1 VNRITKRLLVLMTA
15 VSLLYPSSDFA
26 QAQTHSAVPVD
37 LEIPIA
43 PTPVKADGKVHL
55 VYELHITNFD
65 PPSRDLTL
73 TRIEVLGDGQN
84 AAPLARLAAED
95 LAKQM
100 GRPGAPKNLPDRRRI
115 AGGMRAVVFMW
126 ITVDSA
132 AAVPRTLRHRLAFA
146 IEKVNGERTVEGALV
161 EVRRDD
167 PIVISAPLRGEG
179 WMAANGPSNRDGN
192 EHRRAINTVDGKA
205 RIAQRFAIDWI
216 KFGQNG
222 QLWSNNLEKNSDW
235 FGYGAEIL
243 AVADGVVT
251 AVNDAVPENKP
262 DTEARAVKITL
273 ETMGGNYVIL
283 DLGNGRYAMYA
294 HMQPGKIRVKAGD
307 KVRRGE
313 VLGLVG
319 NSGNSDGPHLHFQ
332 ICDADSLLGSEGLP
346 FVFESFEKL
355 GQGELNDNA
364 ASWASWK
371 PLPVKQKSAEWRLRL
386 KTSWSG
392 FLEPQVEQLIAIGP
406 RQCFSSAE
414 LTRAS
419 AVHSV

>member
-1 VNRITKRLLVLMTA
+1 MKGITTRVLISIAAGLLLQF
-15 VSLLYPSSDFA
+15 SNGLA

-37 LEIPIA
+37 LDITVA

-65 PPSRDLTL
+65 KPARDLTL
-73 TRIEVLGDGQN
+73 SRVEVLGDSQDS
-84 AAPLARLAAED
+84 APLARFVGED

-100 GRPGAPKNLPDRRRI
+100 ARPGAGEKLPDKRRI
-115 AGGMRAVVFMW
+115 AGGMRAVVFIW

-132 AAVPRTLRHRLAFA
+132 AAVPHTLRHRLAFA
-146 IEKVNGERTVEGALV
+146 IEKVNGERTVEGAV
-161 EVRRDD
+161 VDVRRDD

-179 WMAANGPSNRDGN
+179 WMAANGPSNREGN

-222 QLWSNNLEKNSDW
+222 KLWSRDGEKNTDW

-243 AVADGVVT
+243 AVADAVV
-251 AVNDAVPENKP
+251 VSIYDAVPENKP
-262 DTEARAVKITL
+262 DTEARAVAITL
-273 ETMGGNYVIL
+273 ETIAGNYVIL
-283 DLGNGRYAMYA
+283 DLGNGRYALYA
-294 HMQPGKIRVKAGD
+294 HMQPGKIRVKNGD
-307 KVRRGE
+307 KVRRGD

-332 ICDADSLLGSEGLP
+332 ICDANSPLGSEGLP
-346 FVFESFEKL
+346 FVFESFEQL
-355 GQGELNDNA
+355 GRGELNDNA

-371 PLPVKQKSAEWRLRL
+371 PLPNGKAEERRMEIP
-386 KTSWSG
+386 
-392 FLEPQVEQLIAIGP
+392 LENVVVRFP
-406 RQCFSSAE
+406 
-414 LTRAS
+414 
-419 AVHSV
+419 

>member
-1 VNRITKRLLVLMTA
+1 MKGITKRVLISIAAGLLLQF
-15 VSLLYPSSDFA
+15 SSGLA
-26 QAQTHSAVPVD
+26 QAQTHSAFPVD
-37 LEIPIA
+37 LEVPIA

-65 PPSRDLTL
+65 KPARDLTL
-73 TRIEVLGDGQN
+73 TRLEVLGDGQDT
-84 AAPLARLAAED
+84 APLARLVGED

-100 GRPGAPKNLPDRRRI
+100 GRPGAPKNLPDKRRI
-115 AGGMRAVVFMW
+115 AGGMRAVVFIW

-146 IEKVNGERTVEGALV
+146 IEKVNGERTVEGAVV

-179 WMAANGPSNRDGN
+179 WMAANGPSNRVEN

-222 QLWSNNLEKNSDW
+222 QLWSNNPEKNSDW

-243 AVADGVVT
+243 AVADAVVT

-262 DTEARAVKITL
+262 DTDVRAVPITL
-273 ETMGGNYVIL
+273 ETIGGNYVAL
-283 DLGNGRYAMYA
+283 DLGNGRYAMYF

-332 ICDADSLLGSEGLP
+332 ICDANSPLGSEGLP

-355 GQGELNDNA
+355 GLGALNDNG
-364 ASWASWK
+364 ASWK
-371 PLPVKQKSAEWRLRL
+371 PIGKAQERRMETP
-386 KTSWSG
+386 
-392 FLEPQVEQLIAIGP
+392 LENVVVRFP
-406 RQCFSSAE
+406 
-414 LTRAS
+414 
-419 AVHSV
+419 